1 MRQAFAMVG
10 NVVFIKQSSTGEV
23 KGQLL
28 PPFRFFDLLEVI
40 IGREP
45 SCQIA
50 LDANL
55 YTVVSRRHVVIR
67 SVPNSERTIWEIE
80 DLKSANGTYL
90 NGQRL
95 DGVRQLK
102 SGDKI
107 VLGDQGPEFIVE
119 YPSEPF
125 TLSQENKEPDSTI
138 SFTQLFPI
146 ISKGKDLN
154 QKAFLIPAI
163 FTVFFVVSMFAFV
176 GEPVAFNLLLA
187 TYLAAVAYYYVY
199 RLCGKTKPW
208 WLLLGCCLT
217 TIFILFSPILTL
229 FITVFRKILPGEI
242 PSDTSSI
249 SIGSLFINML
259 FGAGLMEELL
269 KAIPI
274 FIVYLIG
281 LGVSKHKKSSFGIVE
296 PLDGILIGTASAVG
310 FTLLETLGQ
319 YVPDIISNVTL
330 QSGKGV
336 GELVGLQ
343 LLIPRI
349 IGSIAGHMAY
359 SGYLGYFIGLSAIK
373 RKKKWQ
379 ILLIGYLSSS
389 LLHTLWNTA
398 GFFSNIL
405 LAIVGVVSY
414 AFLAAAILKARE
426 LSPSRSKNFATGLY

>member
-1 MRQAFAMVG
+1 
-10 NVVFIKQSSTGEV
+10 
-23 KGQLL
+23 
-28 PPFRFFDLLEVI
+28 
-40 IGREP
+40 
-45 SCQIA
+45 
-50 LDANL
+50 
-55 YTVVSRRHVVIR
+55 
-67 SVPNSERTIWEIE
+67 
-80 DLKSANGTYL
+80 
-90 NGQRL
+90 
-95 DGVRQLK
+95 
-102 SGDKI
+102 
-107 VLGDQGPEFIVE
+107 
-119 YPSEPF
+119 
-125 TLSQENKEPDSTI
+125 
-138 SFTQLFPI
+138 
-146 ISKGKDLN
+146 
-154 QKAFLIPAI
+154 
-163 FTVFFVVSMFAFV
+163 
-176 GEPVAFNLLLA
+176 
-187 TYLAAVAYYYVY
+187 
-199 RLCGKTKPW
+199 
-208 WLLLGCCLT
+208 LT